1 MTMNRTALPRT
12 SGRLHSAACK
22 AAFALCCVILPHL
35 ATAQAV
41 WPERSLQLVVPFP
54 AGGAVDVVARAFA
67 ERFGELL
74 GRPVV
79 IVNRDGASGTIGVAQ
94 VAAARADGYTLG
106 FVTHGPLV
114 IQPHLMKD
122 LPYKPDGLVPICQ
135 AFAGQYVLAVA
146 PKSPLNSLDD
156 LLAAAK
162 ARPGKLSYGFGG
174 VGTTPHLVMSQ
185 LANLAGIDLLA
196 VPFRGDPAAIVA
208 LRGGEIDVAPVNL
221 GLARAQG
228 LRVLATF
235 ADERQPA
242 FASAPTLREG
252 GWNLAGSVYGGLV
265 APRGVAP
272 EIVRQAENACEKAVA
287 DERFR
292 TIMRNAAQEAVY
304 RDAAAFARTLARDLE
319 NNRDAV
325 RAARIPAN

>member
-1 MTMNRTALPRT
+1 M
-12 SGRLHSAACK
+12 
-22 AAFALCCVILPHL
+22 
-35 ATAQAV
+35 
-41 WPERSLQLVVPFP
+41 VVPFP

-67 ERFGELL
+67 ERFAELI
-74 GRPVV
+74 GQPVV
-79 IVNRDGASGTIGVAQ
+79 TVNRDGAAGTIGVAQ

-146 PKSPLNSLDD
+146 PKSPFNSLGE

-235 ADERQPA
+235 ADERQAA
-242 FASAPTLREG
+242 FANAPTLREG

-265 APRGVAP
+265 APKGIAA
-272 EIVRQAENACEKAVA
+272 EIVRQAESACEKTVG

-292 TIMRNAAQEAVY
+292 TIMRSAAQEAVY
-304 RDAAAFARTLARDLE
+304 HGGAGFARTLARDLE
-319 NNRDAV
+319 SNRDAV